1 MNVRQLYQ
9 YLNENIP
16 TSLSCEW
23 DNDGLMCCPDPDRE
37 VHRVLIA
44 LDVTGEVA
52 DEAVEGDFD
61 VVVSHHPLIFKP
73 IRSLTTDD
81 GVGAKLMNFVRAGIS
96 VMSFHTRL
104 DAVADGVNDRL
115 AEELG
120 LIDVESFD
128 DGDGIPLGRVG
139 YLPESM
145 DAQEFASR
153 VKTALSAPGVVL
165 ASCGKRVD
173 RVAVVGGEGKSFL
186 SAAKRTGADTFVS
199 GRIGYNNMV
208 EAEEIGLNL
217 IEAGHFFTEDPVCDY
232 LSELICSA
240 NVNIETVY
248 MKSCGLKLI

>member
-81 GVGAKLMNFVRAGIS
+81 GVGAKLGKPRKTVLNI
-96 VMSFHTRL
+96 RL
-104 DAVADGVNDRL
+104 LFLRL
-115 AEELG
+115 LMKRK
-120 LIDVESFD
+120 V
-128 DGDGIPLGRVG
+128 
-139 YLPESM
+139 LP
-145 DAQEFASR
+145 
-153 VKTALSAPGVVL
+153 
-165 ASCGKRVD
+165 
-173 RVAVVGGEGKSFL
+173 
-186 SAAKRTGADTFVS
+186 
-199 GRIGYNNMV
+199 
-208 EAEEIGLNL
+208 
-217 IEAGHFFTEDPVCDY
+217 
-232 LSELICSA
+232 
-240 NVNIETVY
+240 
-248 MKSCGLKLI
+248 

>member
-9 YLNENIP
+9 YLNQNIP

-37 VHRVLIA
+37 VHKVLIA

-73 IRSLTTDD
+73 IRSLTVDD
-81 GVGAKLMNFVRAGIS
+81 GVGAKLMSFVRAGIS

-104 DAVADGVNDRL
+104 DAAGGGVNDRL

-128 DGDGIPLGRVG
+128 DDKIIAYTDEGQMTVKGAELKINRLSVESGELEVEGIIDSIE
-139 YLPESM
+139 YQDTHHSE
-145 DAQEFASR
+145 
-153 VKTALSAPGVVL
+153 
-165 ASCGKRVD
+165 
-173 RVAVVGGEGKSFL
+173 GGGFW
-186 SAAKRTGADTFVS
+186 
-199 GRIGYNNMV
+199 GRI
-208 EAEEIGLNL
+208 
-217 IEAGHFFTEDPVCDY
+217 F
-232 LSELICSA
+232 
-240 NVNIETVY
+240 
-248 MKSCGLKLI
+248 K